1 MWVAQAWRSACGLNG
16 GNPFATATRFTIRPT
31 ERTSKRSA
39 DCLCPTGN
47 NSASWGTLTRG
58 EGIVSTR
65 QDARTMVPFSK
76 PKRKFRLGGPMKRM
90 LAIALFCTAV
100 ALIASAQAG
109 NVPKDLQQTL
119 ISLDKEWGNSGA
131 DAAKLDKIIGDN
143 LIAVSTKGEAQDKKQ
158 LVADNVATSAGV
170 MNASYVAD
178 EYKFEM
184 LSPDV
189 VVMTH
194 RGTTKGMQNGKEVT
208 ESHRSLHVFQK
219 RDGRWQVV
227 ANAQVPIGK

>member
-1 MWVAQAWRSACGLNG
+1 
-16 GNPFATATRFTIRPT
+16 
-31 ERTSKRSA
+31 
-39 DCLCPTGN
+39 
-47 NSASWGTLTRG
+47 
-58 EGIVSTR
+58 
-65 QDARTMVPFSK
+65 
-76 PKRKFRLGGPMKRM
+76 MKRI
-90 LAIALFCTAV
+90 LAITLLFTAV
-100 ALIASAQAG
+100 ALVVSAQAKD
-109 NVPKDLQQTL
+109 VPADLQQTL
-119 ISLDKEWGNSGA
+119 ISVDKEWGQAGA
-131 DAAKLDKIIGDN
+131 DTAKLNKIIGDN
-143 LIAVSTKGEAQDKKQ
+143 LLAVGTKGEAQDKQK
-158 LVADNVATSAGV
+158 LIADNKATSAGV
-170 MNASYVAD
+170 QNASYMPD

>member
-1 MWVAQAWRSACGLNG
+1 M
-16 GNPFATATRFTIRPT
+16 
-31 ERTSKRSA
+31 KR
-39 DCLCPTGN
+39 
-47 NSASWGTLTRG
+47 TLT
-58 EGIVSTR
+58 IT
-65 QDARTMVPFSK
+65 
-76 PKRKFRLGGPMKRM
+76 
-90 LAIALFCTAV
+90 LFCAAV
-100 ALIASAQAG
+100 TLIAGAQAG

-131 DAAKLDKIIGDN
+131 DATKLDKIIGDN

-170 MNASYVAD
+170 MNASYMAD

-194 RGTTKGMQNGKEVT
+194 RGTTKGMKDGKEVT

-219 RDGRWQVV
+219 RDGHWQVV
-227 ANAQVPIGK
+227 ANAQVAIGK